1 MERVQLAYD
10 YVFSTEVREF
20 IGSLQQQSESL
31 KRYKNVLRELG
42 GKGLKV
48 VE

>member
-10 YVFSTEVREF
+10 YVFSTEVRSF
-20 IGSLQQQSESL
+20 IGSLQQDREGL

>member
-10 YVFSTEVREF
+10 YVFSTEVRAF
-20 IGSLQQQSESL
+20 IGSLQEGSESL